1 MKKMLQTMLCWFPG
15 NQTTQNSA
23 TAQLPNDPL
32 SMRSTR
38 IPTHFS
44 FAGRL
49 VLTCLC
55 ILITYFHSNAQ
66 YNYIVEVTGL
76 QHCWSS
82 TPAWAQWSCVEDA
95 SGDEDMNYEFDCYET
110 SSASGGRNYSSNVYL
125 GRSTNDEN
133 RYNPILNNF
142 NCNGGYVIASGHNRP
157 SSITNLECWIRTTG
171 DDGGYWDCTHG
182 GDCNGSWV
190 STNYLYRNFPMYS
203 WNETALNASG
213 SGRGWVKVRW
223 GNYYANPQS
232 DYGNGEWVGAFYDN
246 TNLTTYRGYITE
258 SETFDTDFPNVNEN
272 DGSQYYRL
280 FGADNTTNQSVNYV
294 YTESFSAR
302 YRMTKN
308 FSQCGAYSFTV
319 GADDGYRLI
328 IDGTTY
334 IDNWTDGGYR
344 TTTAVIYLT
353 SGNHNLELQ
362 YYDGSGG
369 NRLSFAYSSLD
380 TWTATANAT
389 ATTVCSGG
397 NISLLGETTGTVTA
411 CNTRTNTPNATIP
424 DNNVTG
430 VNGYIQIQ
438 NSGVSASQIT
448 SVSINITH
456 PYNAD
461 VVVRLYAPD
470 NSSIIICGDK
480 GGSGDNITATLVSS
494 GTALP
499 TGNSTINGT
508 YQVESS
514 FSGLTGSADGLWRLN
529 VLDNGGSDV
538 GTFNSWT
545 LTLNSTCAPT
555 YSWTGPNSFS
565 STSQNPTPTSV
576 TTSDAGTYT
585 VSVTQGG
592 CTKTNTVN
600 ITVRPALDPSSAAVN
615 LASCQLNSTAPYAD
629 LTANA
634 APSGAQGTWSVTTAP
649 GTVTSPNA
657 NNTQV
662 TGLSNT
668 GATSTLSWSLS
679 YTSGIACTVAKTGI
693 NVKPLNL
700 ATTLNSISL
709 QSTGSPQYYNCRTCS
724 VKDGNTYTYYDNVGK
739 IIATVI
745 DPSGG
750 GFEMGI
756 TEVCTGYDYNAN
768 SVTPT
773 SANVSSVL
781 TNYADYQPYL
791 PRYWSIDPATKTGQ
805 SVTVTLYFTA
815 EEFDALRTRAS
826 TTAYAFNTKDEL
838 AMTKYANGA
847 GGSFTAPGSTG
858 GTNVPISIATYNSDY
873 AVTFTV
879 SSFST
884 FYIHPQRFPFAALPV
899 ELISFTG
906 FNEGAKNVLNW
917 TTASEL
923 NADRFEVQKSSTG
936 NGGDWQYIGFQK
948 AVGNNQGQKD
958 YTFYDNEPLVG
969 NNYYRL
975 KMIDYD
981 GTFTYSNN
989 INIPISEAMVNS
1001 FVKIFP
1007 NPTSGKVTVQLQS
1020 TKEISTE
1027 LRITNLLGQTI
1038 SVSSTQLTKGLNQL
1052 IIDLNGQPAGTYLI
1066 SFTDASGVKH
1076 IEKLIKN

>member
-1 MKKMLQTMLCWFPG
+1 MKRVLQTMLCWFPG
-15 NQTTQNSA
+15 NQTTQNSDSTVA
-23 TAQLPNDPL
+23 KLPNDPL
-32 SMRSTR
+32 NANSAR
-38 IPTHFS
+38 IRTHFS
-44 FAGRL
+44 FVRRL

-82 TPAWAQWSCVEDA
+82 TPSWAQWSCVEDA

-110 SSASGGRNYSSNVYL
+110 SSASGRNYNSNVYL

-171 DDGGYWDCTHG
+171 DDGVFWDCTHG
-182 GDCNGSWV
+182 SDCNGSWV
-190 STNYLYRNFPMYS
+190 STNYLYRNFPMYN

-246 TNLTTYRGYITE
+246 ANLTTYRGYITE

-272 DGSQYYRL
+272 DGSQDYRL
-280 FGADNTTNQSVNYV
+280 FGADNVTNQSVNYV
-294 YTESFSAR
+294 YTESFSAK

-308 FSQCGAYSFTV
+308 FSQCGTYSFTV

-344 TTTAVIYLT
+344 TTTAVVYLT

-362 YYDGSGG
+362 YYDGGGG

-380 TWTATANAT
+380 TWTATANAS

-397 NISLLGETTGTVTA
+397 NISLLGGITGTVTA
-411 CNTRTNTPNATIP
+411 CNTRVNTPNAAIP
-424 DNNVTG
+424 DNNTNG
-430 VNGYIQIQ
+430 VNGYIQVQGTGI
-438 NSGVSASQIT
+438 SASAIT
-448 SVSINITH
+448 SVALNISHTW
-456 PYNAD
+456 NSD
-461 VVVRLYAPD
+461 VTVTLYAPD
-470 NSSIIICGDK
+470 LSNIVICGAK
-480 GGSGDNITATLVSS
+480 GGSGDNITATLVTT

-499 TGNSTINGT
+499 TTNTTINGT
-508 YQVESS
+508 FQVQTA
-514 FSGLTGSADGLWRLN
+514 FSGLSGSADGLWRLN
-529 VLDNGGSDV
+529 VKDGASNDV

-545 LTLNSTCAPT
+545 LTLNSTCPVS
-555 YSWTGPNSFS
+555 YSWSGPNSFS
-565 STSQNPTPTSV
+565 STSQNPTRSNV

-600 ITVRPALDPSSAAVN
+600 VTVRPALDPSSAAAN

-629 LTANA
+629 LTANT
-634 APSGAQGTWSVTTAP
+634 APAGAQGTWTVTTAP

-668 GATSTLSWSLS
+668 GSTSTLSWSLG
-679 YTSGIACTVAKTGI
+679 YTTLPACTVAKTGI
-693 NVKPLNL
+693 NVTPLNL

-739 IIATVI
+739 IIAKVV
-745 DPSGG
+745 DPSGSG
-750 GFEMGI
+750 IEMGS
-756 TEVCTGYDYNAN
+756 TEVCVGYDYNAN

-815 EEFDALRTRAS
+815 AEYNALK
-826 TTAYAFNTKDEL
+826 AYAAPTGYAFATTGGL
-838 AMTKYANGA
+838 AMTKYSNGS
-847 GGSFTAPGSTG
+847 GGSFTAPASAG
-858 GTNVPISIATYNSDY
+858 GTNVPITIATYNSDY
-873 AVTFTV
+873 SVTFVV

-884 FYIHPQRFPFAALPV
+884 FYIHPQRFPFAPLPV
-899 ELISFTG
+899 ELTSFTG
-906 FNEGAKNVLNW
+906 YNNKDQNVLNW
-917 TTASEL
+917 TTASEK
-923 NADRFEVQKSSTG
+923 NSDKFEVEKSTDGISG
-936 NGGDWQYIGFQK
+936 WNYIGWQK
-948 AVGNNQGQKD
+948 ATGGNAPKN
-958 YTFYDNEPLVG
+958 YTFMDNQPVVG

-975 KMIDYD
+975 KIVDND
-981 GTFTYSNN
+981 GTFTYSNT
-989 INIPISEAMVNS
+989 INIQISEAMVNG
-1001 FVKIFP
+1001 FVKIYP
-1007 NPTSGKVTVQLQS
+1007 NPTSDVLKVQLQS
-1020 TKEISTE
+1020 TSSYTTVLDVKNILGQVISSTE
-1027 LRITNLLGQTI
+1027 V
-1038 SVSSTQLTKGLNQL
+1038 SVQKGVVEIPINVA
-1052 IIDLNGQPAGTYLI
+1052 NFANGTYI
-1066 SFTDASGVKH
+1066 VSFADASGTLHQKKFVK
-1076 IEKLIKN
+1076 E